1 MPTERQI
8 INKNDKLITLSTC
21 SYEIKQGEMGRL
33 AVIGRL
39 VREGESIS
47 VDTSKAVLN
56 ENVRYPQIWY
66 DEHNM
71 RNPFAGAYQWIPE

>member
-1 MPTERQI
+1 
-8 INKNDKLITLSTC
+8 
-21 SYEIKQGEMGRL
+21 MGRL
-33 AVIGRL
+33 AVIARL